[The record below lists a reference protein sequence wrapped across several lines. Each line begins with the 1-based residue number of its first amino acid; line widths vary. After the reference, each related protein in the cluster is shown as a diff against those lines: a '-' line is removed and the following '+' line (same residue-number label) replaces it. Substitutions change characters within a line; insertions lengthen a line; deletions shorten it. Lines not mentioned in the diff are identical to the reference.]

1 MPLSFAA
8 PWALAALAGLVAVW
22 WLLRI
27 RPPAPRRLRFPAIRL
42 LFGLDDREEPP
53 HTTPWWLLI
62 LRMALFT
69 LVVLAAAGPRW
80 DSEPA
85 LDGEGTLV
93 LVVDDGWASARG
105 WESTRRSLLQAVDA
119 AQVRGRS
126 VVLAGTAPGTDWFR
140 SQAAVA
146 AEEAARLARVLAP
159 QPWGVDRRA
168 FLESL
173 VGAELAGTGE
183 ILWFWDG
190 TDGGDPEA
198 TALLAQQ
205 LSRIGPLSLMGGPEH
220 EAPLLLLPAPDDADG
235 MAPEVRRTHE
245 TGNEEVWVRAMSLE
259 GRVLTRVATTMAD
272 GERIARAPLGLP
284 RELRRD
290 VTRVEIEGQ
299 RHAGAVVLVD
309 DRWQRRT
316 VGLVTMGDDYAARPL
331 LAPTYY
337 LRRALEP
344 FAEIR
349 QGPLAALL
357 EDPPSV
363 IVLAD
368 VGQLRPEGRDALTA
382 WLDSGGTL
390 VRFAG
395 ERLVDANSPLLPVK
409 LREGEMRALGGAFS
423 WEQPFSLGPFPSES
437 PFAGLEVPDDILI
450 RRQMIAEPSA
460 LLDDR
465 TMARLADG
473 TPLVTAAQSGRG
485 ELVFFHV
492 TANTDWSNLPLSG
505 LFVSMLQRLVERAE
519 GGEGQLGSEVLP
531 PLTVLDGFG
540 REMAP
545 PPDAVPVGA
554 EQLLEGVPGPG
565 HPPGYYGHELF
576 RRALNLGGSVAD
588 VRAYRGPLPDGVNAV
603 ARFGTTTVDLS
614 AWLFALAL
622 ALLLV
627 DIVAGLA
634 LRGLIDWQGWAS
646 ALIALAALGVADA
659 RAEEPVPVGA
669 LAIQFGYV
677 VTGNAEVDRTS
688 ALGLTALGRVLA
700 ERTSVVP
707 VPPQPIDIERDPLVF
722 HPFVYWPMTDLQAA
736 VSEAAVARIE
746 AYLQS
751 GGLIVFDTRDGSPV
765 AQLDAARRADPR
777 LAKVLGSLDLPP
789 LVPVSGGHVL
799 GRSFYLLGSFP
810 GRWAGNQVWI
820 ESTADRSRD
829 EVAGVVV
836 GAAGW
841 AAAWATDPT
850 GRPLFPVTPG
860 GERQRELAY
869 RFGVNLAMYA
879 MTGNYKSDQAHTRT
893 ILQRLRRAVE
903 RR

>member
-62 LRMALFT
+62 LRLVLFT

-80 DSEPA
+80 DREPA
-85 LDGEGTLV
+85 LDGDGTLV
-93 LVVDDGWASARG
+93 IVVDDGWAAARG
-105 WESTRRSLLQAVDA
+105 WESTRRSLLQVIDA
-119 AQVRGRS
+119 AGIRGRP
-126 VVLAGTAPGTDWFR
+126 VVLAGTAPGTDRFR
-140 SQAAVA
+140 AQAAVA

-173 VGAELAGTGE
+173 VGAGLADPGE

-205 LSRIGPLSLMGGPEH
+205 LSRIAPLSLMGGPEH
-220 EAPLLLLPAPDDADG
+220 EAPLLLLPAPDGADG
-235 MAPEVRRTHE
+235 MAPELRRTHDAGTRE
-245 TGNEEVWVRAMSLE
+245 AWVRAVSLE
-259 GRVLTRVATTMAD
+259 GRVLTRVAATLAD
-272 GERIARAPLGLP
+272 GERAAAVPLGLP
-284 RELRRD
+284 RELRRE
-290 VTRVEIEGQ
+290 VTRIEIEGQ

-316 VGLVTMGDDYAARPL
+316 VGLVTLGDDYAARPL

-344 FAEIR
+344 FADVR

-357 EDPPSV
+357 ADPPSV

-368 VGQLRPEGRDALTA
+368 VGQLRPEGRDALAA
-382 WLDSGGTL
+382 WLDAGGTL

-395 ERLVDANSPLLPVK
+395 ERLVDADSPLLPVT
-409 LREGEMRALGGAFS
+409 LRAGETRALGGAFS
-423 WEQPFSLGPFPSES
+423 WDQPFALGPFPSAS
-437 PFAGLEVPDDILI
+437 PFAGLEVPDDVRV

-460 LLDDR
+460 ALDER
-465 TMARLADG
+465 TLARLADG
-473 TPLVTAAQSGRG
+473 TPLVTAAPRGRG

-505 LFVSMLQRLVERAE
+505 LFVGMLQRLVERAE
-519 GGEGQLGSEVLP
+519 GGDGQPGSEVLP
-531 PLTVLDGFG
+531 PLAVLDGFG
-540 REMAP
+540 REVAS

-554 EQLLEGVPGPG
+554 DQLLEGAPGPG

-588 VRAYRGPLPDGVNAV
+588 VQAYRGPLPAGVDAV

-614 AWLFALAL
+614 AWLFAAAL

-634 LRGLIDWQGWAS
+634 LRGLVI
-646 ALIALAALGVADA
+646 
-659 RAEEPVPVGA
+659 
-669 LAIQFGYV
+669 
-677 VTGNAEVDRTS
+677 
-688 ALGLTALGRVLA
+688 
-700 ERTSVVP
+700 
-707 VPPQPIDIERDPLVF
+707 
-722 HPFVYWPMTDLQAA
+722 
-736 VSEAAVARIE
+736 
-746 AYLQS
+746 
-751 GGLIVFDTRDGSPV
+751 
-765 AQLDAARRADPR
+765 R
-777 LAKVLGSLDLPP
+777 LCA
-789 LVPVSGGHVL
+789 
-799 GRSFYLLGSFP
+799 
-810 GRWAGNQVWI
+810 
-820 ESTADRSRD
+820 
-829 EVAGVVV
+829 
-836 GAAGW
+836 
-841 AAAWATDPT
+841 
-850 GRPLFPVTPG
+850 
-860 GERQRELAY
+860 
-869 RFGVNLAMYA
+869 
-879 MTGNYKSDQAHTRT
+879 
-893 ILQRLRRAVE
+893 
-903 RR
+903 

>member
-1 MPLSFAA
+1 MPFSFAA
-8 PWALAALAGLVAVW
+8 PWALAALAGLIAVW

-53 HTTPWWLLI
+53 HTTPLWLLI

-69 LVVLAAAGPRW
+69 LVVLAVAGPRW
-80 DSEPA
+80 DTDPA
-85 LDGEGTLV
+85 LEADGTLV
-93 LVVDDGWASARG
+93 VVVDDGWASARG
-105 WESTRRSLLQAVDA
+105 WESTRRSLLQVIDA
-119 AQVRGRS
+119 ARTQDRS

-140 SQAAVA
+140 SQVPADPA
-146 AEEAARLARVLAP
+146 EAARLARVLAP

-173 VGAELAGTGE
+173 VGAEFVDVGE
-183 ILWFWDG
+183 VMWFWDG

-205 LSRIGPLSLMGGPEH
+205 LSRVGALSLMAGPEH
-220 EAPLLLLPAPDDADG
+220 EAPLSLLPASDDADG
-235 MAPEVRRTHE
+235 MAPQLRRTHD
-245 TGNEEVWVRAMSLE
+245 TGRQEAWVRALSLD
-259 GRVLTRVATTMAD
+259 GRVLTRVSATFAD
-272 GERIARAPLGLP
+272 GERTAGAPLGLP

-290 VTRVEIEGQ
+290 VTRIEIEGQ

-316 VGLVTMGDDYAARPL
+316 VGLVTLGDDYAARPL

-344 FAEIR
+344 FAEVR
-349 QGPLAALL
+349 QGPLGTLL

-368 VGQLRPEGRDALTA
+368 VGQLRPEGRDALEA
-382 WLDSGGTL
+382 WLESGGTL

-395 ERLVDANSPLLPVK
+395 ERLVDADSPLLPVR
-409 LREGEMRALGGAFS
+409 LREGEMRSLGGAFS
-423 WEQPFSLGPFPSES
+423 WEQPFTLGPFPSES
-437 PFAGLEVPDDILI
+437 PFAGLAVPEDVVVH
-450 RRQMIAEPSA
+450 RQMIAEPSA
-460 LLDDR
+460 TLDDL
-465 TMARLADG
+465 TLARLVDG
-473 TPLVTAAQSGRG
+473 TPLVTAARSGRG

-505 LFVSMLQRLVERAE
+505 LFVSMLQRIVERAE
-519 GGEGQLGSEVLP
+519 GGDAELGSEVLP

-540 REMAP
+540 REMPP
-545 PPDAVPVGA
+545 PPDAVSVDA
-554 EQLLEGVPGPG
+554 ARLLEGAPGPG
-565 HPPGYYGHELF
+565 HPPGYYGHDLF
-576 RRALNLGGSVAD
+576 RRALNLGATVAD
-588 VRAYRGPLPDGVNAV
+588 VQDFRGPLPDGVEPV

-614 AWLFALAL
+614 AWLFAAAL

-634 LRGLIDWQGWAS
+634 LRGLIGGQRWAS
-646 ALIALAALGVADA
+646 AAVVLVVLGAAET
-659 RAEEPVPVGA
+659 RAEDAVPLGA

-677 VTGNAEVDRTS
+677 ETGNPEVDQTS

-707 VPPQPIDIERDPLVF
+707 VPPKAIDIERDPLVF
-722 HPFVYWPMTDLQAA
+722 HPFVYWPITDRQEA
-736 VSEAAVARIE
+736 VSERAVERIE
-746 AYLQS
+746 AYLQA
-751 GGLIVFDTRDGSPV
+751 GGMIVFDTRDGSPV
-765 AQLDAARRADPR
+765 AQLESSRRGDPR
-777 LAKVLGSLDLPP
+777 LAAVLGSLDLPP

-799 GRSFYLLGSFP
+799 GRSFYLLGAFP
-810 GRWAGNQVWI
+810 GRWAGNQVWV
-820 ESTADRSRD
+820 ESTAERSRD
-829 EVAGVVV
+829 EVASVVV

-841 AAAWATDPT
+841 AAAWATDPS

-860 GERQRELAY
+860 GERQREMAY
-869 RFGVNLAMYA
+869 RFGINLAMYA

-893 ILQRLRRAVE
+893 ILQRLRRAAE

>member
-235 MAPEVRRTHE
+235 MAPELRRTHE
-245 TGNEEVWVRAMSLE
+245 TGNEEVWVRALSLE
-259 GRVLTRVATTMAD
+259 GRVLTRVATTLAD

-368 VGQLRPEGRDALTA
+368 VGQLRPEGRDALAA

-423 WEQPFSLGPFPSES
+423 WEQPFSLGPFPPES

-505 LFVSMLQRLVERAE
+505 LFVSMLQRLVERA
-519 GGEGQLGSEVLP
+519 GVGSAAP
-531 PLTVLDGFG
+531 ADGSRRLRPGNGAAAGCRAG
-540 REMAP
+540 RCGTTA
-545 PPDAVPVGA
+545 G
-554 EQLLEGVPGPG
+554 
-565 HPPGYYGHELF
+565 
-576 RRALNLGGSVAD
+576 
-588 VRAYRGPLPDGVNAV
+588 RGPR
-603 ARFGTTTVDLS
+603 ARPS
-614 AWLFALAL
+614 AWLLRPP
-622 ALLLV
+622 V
-627 DIVAGLA
+627 VPPGPQPGRQRGGCAGLSRPA
-634 LRGLIDWQGWAS
+634 
-646 ALIALAALGVADA
+646 
-659 RAEEPVPVGA
+659 
-669 LAIQFGYV
+669 
-677 VTGNAEVDRTS
+677 
-688 ALGLTALGRVLA
+688 
-700 ERTSVVP
+700 
-707 VPPQPIDIERDPLVF
+707 
-722 HPFVYWPMTDLQAA
+722 
-736 VSEAAVARIE
+736 
-746 AYLQS
+746 
-751 GGLIVFDTRDGSPV
+751 
-765 AQLDAARRADPR
+765 
-777 LAKVLGSLDLPP
+777 
-789 LVPVSGGHVL
+789 
-799 GRSFYLLGSFP
+799 P
-810 GRWAGNQVWI
+810 GR
-820 ESTADRSRD
+820 R
-829 EVAGVVV
+829 
-836 GAAGW
+836 
-841 AAAWATDPT
+841 
-850 GRPLFPVTPG
+850 GR
-860 GERQRELAY
+860 
-869 RFGVNLAMYA
+869 
-879 MTGNYKSDQAHTRT
+879 
-893 ILQRLRRAVE
+893 RRAVRDDD
-903 RR
+903 RRPVGVAVRLGARPAPGGHRGRADRRAGLGLGADCACRAWRCGRTRRGTRARRSIGDPVRIRGDR

>member
-8 PWALAALAGLVAVW
+8 PWALAALAGLIAVW

-42 LFGLDDREEPP
+42 LFGLDDREQPP
-53 HTTPWWLLI
+53 HTTPWWLLL
-62 LRMALFT
+62 LRMALFA
-69 LVVLAAAGPRW
+69 LVVLAVAGPRW

-85 LDGEGTLV
+85 LDGDGTLV
-93 LVVDDGWASARG
+93 IVVDDGWASARG
-105 WESTRRSLLQAVDA
+105 WESTRRSLLQVIDA
-119 AQVRGRS
+119 AQVGGRS

-140 SQAAVA
+140 SQAALT
-146 AEEAARLARVLAP
+146 AEGAARLARVLAP

-173 VGAELAGTGE
+173 VGAELADTGE

-220 EAPLLLLPAPDDADG
+220 EAPMLLLPPPDDADG
-235 MAPEVRRTHE
+235 MAPELRRMHE
-245 TGNEEVWVRAMSLE
+245 SGNQEVWVRAMSLE
-259 GRVLTRVATTMAD
+259 GRVLTRVATTLAD
-272 GERIARAPLGLP
+272 GERTARVPLGLP

-290 VTRVEIEGQ
+290 VTRIEIEGQ

-309 DRWQRRT
+309 DRWQRRA
-316 VGLVTMGDDYAARPL
+316 VGLVTQGDDYAARPL

-368 VGQLRPEGRDALTA
+368 VGQLRPEGRDALVT

-395 ERLVDANSPLLPVK
+395 ERLVDADSPLLPVK

-437 PFAGLEVPDDILI
+437 PFAGLEVPDDVLI
-450 RRQMIAEPSA
+450 QRQMIAEPSA
-460 LLDDR
+460 TLDDR
-465 TMARLADG
+465 TLARLADG

-531 PLTVLDGFG
+531 PLAVLDGFG

-554 EQLLEGVPGPG
+554 EQLMEGSPGTG

-588 VRAYRGPLPDGVNAV
+588 VQAFRGPLPDGVDAV
-603 ARFGTTTVDLS
+603 PRFGTTTVDLS

-634 LRGLIDWQGWAS
+634 LRGLIGGPGWAS
-646 ALIALAALGVADA
+646 GLVALAALGVADV
-659 RAEEPVPVGA
+659 RAEESVPVGA

-677 VTGNAEVDRTS
+677 LTGDAEVDRTS
-688 ALGLTALGRVLA
+688 ALGLMALGRVLA

-707 VPPQPIDIERDPLVF
+707 APPQPIDIERDPLVF
-722 HPFVYWPMTDLQAA
+722 HPFVYWPMTNLQAA
-736 VSEAAVARIE
+736 VSEAAVERID
-746 AYLQS
+746 AYLQT

-765 AQLDAARRADPR
+765 AQLDVSRRADPR

-850 GRPLFPVTPG
+850 GLPLFPVTPG

-893 ILQRLRRAVE
+893 ILQRLRRAAE